1 MDIRQLRYFVAIAE
15 EGTITKAA
23 QALHMAQ
30 PPLSRQ
36 LKVMEEELGV
46 MLFERN
52 KKKKVTL
59 TSEGKFFLT
68 KAKQV
73 LHTLEEAILE
83 VQEFGDEISGTLSI
97 GSTIYDAPLFL
108 STLKE
113 FRKIYPQVN
122 FSIWEGNS
130 TRLVELLEN
139 HQIDIAIA
147 GISFAKEHFEK
158 IELAKDPCVFI
169 VPKDFELEIESIDI
183 QTISTFPL
191 ILLGPSEGN
200 TLYDQIINV
209 FQRLDLVP
217 SILCE
222 CHDSAMLL
230 NLVSMGF
237 GATILPSSLAKAQ
250 LKGDF
255 TIIPIK
261 SNPWVTQPALIWRAN
276 SYLTVAAKEFLRFFQ
291 EKIRK

>member
-1 MDIRQLRYFVAIAE
+1 MDIRQLRYFIAIAE

-23 QALHMAQ
+23 EALHMAQ

-36 LKVMEEELGV
+36 LKLIEDELGV

-59 TSEGKFFLT
+59 TNEGKLFLK

-73 LHTLEEAILE
+73 LFTLEEAIIE
-83 VQEFGDEISGTLSI
+83 VQEFGEEISGTLSI
-97 GSTIYDAPLFL
+97 GSTIYNAPLLL

-113 FRKIYPQVN
+113 FRKKYPQVN

-130 TRLVELLEN
+130 IRLMELLDN
-139 HQIDIAIA
+139 HQIDIALS
-147 GISFAKEHFEK
+147 GSSFAKDRFEM
-158 IELAKDPCVFI
+158 IELDKDPCVFI
-169 VPKDFELEIESIDI
+169 VPKDFEVETDNVDI
-183 QTISTFPL
+183 NTITTFPL

-200 TLYDQIINV
+200 TLYDQIINE
-209 FQRLDLVP
+209 FKRLDLVP

-237 GATILPSSLAKAQ
+237 GATILPLSLANAQ

-255 TIIPIK
+255 NILPIEK
-261 SNPWVTQPALIWRAN
+261 NPWETQPALIWRSN
-276 SYLTVAAKEFLRFFQ
+276 SYLSVTAKEFLRFFQ
-291 EKIRK
+291 EKIRE